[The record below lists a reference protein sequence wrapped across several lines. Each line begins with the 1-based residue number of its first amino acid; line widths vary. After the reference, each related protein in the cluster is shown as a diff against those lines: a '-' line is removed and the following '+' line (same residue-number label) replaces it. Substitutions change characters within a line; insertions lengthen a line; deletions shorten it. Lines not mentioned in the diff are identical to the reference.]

1 LNIATRFPSALT
13 PFRNS
18 LNWRLWNYCKLQ
30 FFFIVRID
38 EYLENVK
45 STRKLKIS
53 LDVLDTDA
61 LLKKLK
67 DSKINID
74 TVEIESTCEVHLI
87 LEKLSLPSCL
97 KVLRINENSLNFG
110 DITELLKCL
119 RNVNNLHELDLRRT
133 KFKESTFFAFIC
145 SLNYCKD
152 LTRLI
157 LIDNGLTE
165 QEK

>member
-1 LNIATRFPSALT
+1 M
-13 PFRNS
+13 
-18 LNWRLWNYCKLQ
+18 
-30 FFFIVRID
+30 
-38 EYLENVK
+38 
-45 STRKLKIS
+45 
-53 LDVLDTDA
+53 DTDA

-97 KVLRINENSLNFG
+97 KVLRINDNSLNFG